1 MTPRFCAFLIVSLT
15 LTILSELSFTFYF
28 DVYGFFNLL
37 GHYLKVVAF
46 YFFYKAMIETGLVT
60 PYRLLF
66 RNLKQ
71 SEEALRRTHDGLE
84 LRVQQRTAEL
94 SLANEA
100 LQREI
105 AERHQAE
112 EALKDSEKK
121 YSQLVESSLT
131 GIYIDQDTKIVFCNQ
146 RFSEIYGYSREELY
160 GLESWKLVH
169 PEDRELTDEWRAKRL
184 RGEPAPMEYE
194 ARGLTKDGRTI
205 WVNRRNT
212 RIEYRGRPA
221 ILGNIVDVTHRKQIE
236 EALQESEKGL
246 RLLSTQLLAAQE
258 NERKWIAQEL
268 HDSIG
273 QTLVAIK
280 FSLERKI
287 SQIGSGKAPPGISLE
302 EILSMVQNGIEETR
316 RMTTNLR
323 PSILDDLG
331 ILATLNWFCR
341 EFQKIY
347 PHFQIQKEIDIQ
359 EEEVP
364 EDLKIVVFRIL
375 QEAMNNIAKHSRG
388 NRVLLSLGKRQNRLD
403 DPG

>member
-1 MTPRFCAFLIVSLT
+1 MDA
-15 LTILSELSFTFYF
+15 
-28 DVYGFFNLL
+28 
-37 GHYLKVVAF
+37 
-46 YFFYKAMIETGLVT
+46 
-60 PYRLLF
+60 
-66 RNLKQ
+66 
-71 SEEALRRTHDGLE
+71 
-84 LRVQQRTAEL
+84 
-94 SLANEA
+94 
-100 LQREI
+100 
-105 AERHQAE
+105 
-112 EALKDSEKK
+112 
-121 YSQLVESSLT
+121 
-131 GIYIDQDTKIVFCNQ
+131 
-146 RFSEIYGYSREELY
+146 
-160 GLESWKLVH
+160 
-169 PEDRELTDEWRAKRL
+169 
-184 RGEPAPMEYE
+184 
-194 ARGLTKDGRTI
+194 
-205 WVNRRNT
+205 
-212 RIEYRGRPA
+212 
-221 ILGNIVDVTHRKQIE
+221 THRKRME

-246 RLLSTQLLAAQE
+246 RLLSSQLLAAQE

-375 QEAMNNIAKHSRG
+375 QEAHEQRGQTQPGKSRAPK
-388 NRVLLSLGKRQNRLD
+388 LGKKTEPSG